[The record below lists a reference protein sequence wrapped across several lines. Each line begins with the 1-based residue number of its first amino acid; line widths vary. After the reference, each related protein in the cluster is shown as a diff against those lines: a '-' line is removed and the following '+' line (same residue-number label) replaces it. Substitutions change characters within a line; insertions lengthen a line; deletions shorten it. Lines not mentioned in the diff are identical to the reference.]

1 MPVCAQGNP
10 GQTQPD
16 PMIIYMAGYHCLNTP
31 PGCCLEKGQTG
42 FVQDKISPSSL
53 HSEKKGRITMLQT
66 LHLEQ
71 PENYNSCY
79 DRSPH
84 SCKSLWKNPE
94 GLLPCDYR
102 EMLINIKKL
111 IFFLI
116 KVAKIKPDRLYFSS
130 TTSLRRYRSE
140 E

>member
-1 MPVCAQGNP
+1 
-10 GQTQPD
+10 
-16 PMIIYMAGYHCLNTP
+16 
-31 PGCCLEKGQTG
+31 
-42 FVQDKISPSSL
+42 
-53 HSEKKGRITMLQT
+53 MLQT

-116 KVAKIKPDRLYFSS
+116 KVAKNQTWQALFLKHNITPQVQKWRIKNSS
-130 TTSLRRYRSE
+130 HTEYLSVFQMADPQNSKLIY
-140 E
+140 

>member
-1 MPVCAQGNP
+1 
-10 GQTQPD
+10 
-16 PMIIYMAGYHCLNTP
+16 
-31 PGCCLEKGQTG
+31 
-42 FVQDKISPSSL
+42 
-53 HSEKKGRITMLQT
+53 MLQT

-79 DRSPH
+79 DRSAH
-84 SCKSLWKNPE
+84 FCKSLWKNPE